1 MNGIFGAYTSIPII
15 VVPDNKK
22 QNRTHKKREL
32 IRNGL
37 KNMDIQYITLLKM
50 KRLLWWM
57 EICMWIRERIII
69 WDLLNYRLRNIFCV
83 EVNKVTRKEELE
95 AEEAELYERINELC
109 QKNGITG

>member
-50 KRLLWWM
+50 KRLL
-57 EICMWIRERIII
+57 
-69 WDLLNYRLRNIFCV
+69 
-83 EVNKVTRKEELE
+83 
-95 AEEAELYERINELC
+95 
-109 QKNGITG
+109 